1 MDNKESN
8 VISHKPEDL
17 RIKFFSEKLQYN
29 ADFALNLDTRT
40 IYLFGM
46 LTEEIGTNLRV
57 KYNIIKAWW
66 NTVEQKEFNDI
77 TIDISTGGGSIYSI
91 PGALDFYDE
100 LKAEGVLVNT
110 KAQTICMSAA
120 TILLAGG
127 TGERTATKRCRFMLH
142 DIQVDGMGGTT
153 RQLQSAMKNL
163 NEEQMELFTY
173 YAQFARKGQK
183 QLEGNALKKEAL
195 AWIKKY
201 TSDATDHYI
210 SAEEILKLKLIDR
223 VY

>member
-1 MDNKESN
+1 MNIDK
-8 VISHKPEDL
+8 IEDVDL
-17 RIKFFSEKLQYN
+17 SIKFFPEKLKYN
-29 ADFALNLDTRT
+29 SEFGINLDTRT
-40 IYLFGM
+40 IYLFGT
-46 LTEEIGTNLRV
+46 LTEELGTNLRF
-57 KYNIIKAWW
+57 KYDIIKLWW
-66 NTVEQKEFNDI
+66 DTVEKKKFKDI

-100 LKAEGVLVNT
+100 LLREGVLVNT

-120 TILLAGG
+120 TIVLAGG

-153 RQLQSAMKNL
+153 KQLQSAMKNL

-173 YAQFARKGQK
+173 YAQFSRKN
-183 QLEGNALKKEAL
+183 EEAL
-195 AWIKKY
+195 SGKALAKEVGLWIKKY

-210 SAEEILKLKLIDR
+210 SAEEILRLKLIDKIL
-223 VY
+223 